1 MREKF
6 HVING
11 RFDCSKHMDFLFSHK
26 ALTRFEM
33 DTIEKAEGSAAM
45 VSTHITPRTLDGC
58 RNARRQLLISPFI

>member
-45 VSTHITPRTLDGC
+45 VSTHIT
-58 RNARRQLLISPFI
+58 RQEHSMDVAMRVDSC

>member
-45 VSTHITPRTLDGC
+45 VSTYMPRTLDGC